1 MAEPTPT
8 PPSKAPR
15 RAAAAR
21 ARAVSR
27 GVAAGARA
35 GGGGRPAP
43 VRPLPLVDAMPLP
56 LSSMP
61 SSLSSLM
68 EEDLHAPSSNGDVPS
83 SGGAPGSPG
92 KAKRVLA
99 NRQSAQRS
107 RMRKLQFI
115 SNLEANVDKVMVEV
129 GAMAPRVSA
138 ARRDAAAATDAH
150 REIAAAAADA
160 QAEAERHWV
169 AIEAL
174 KARLPRAKLAALPP
188 APPTEPP
195 FGAAAFAPSPGL
207 VAAAAAAAAV
217 DDPIELPVL
226 EPLPVSPKMAMPPP
240 VMRAGRGSGP
250 PHVRTAA
257 GLRAASPLG
266 GVFGSLDSPFGFR
279 PDEMRLTPMTPLEFQ
294 GAAF

>member
-27 GVAAGARA
+27 GVAAGGRA
-35 GGGGRPAP
+35 GGGRPAP
-43 VRPLPLVDAMPLP
+43 VRPLPLMDAMPLP

-68 EEDLHAPSSNGDVPS
+68 EEEMHAPSSNGDVSS

-115 SNLEANVDKVMVEV
+115 SNLEANVDKLMVEV
-129 GAMAPRVSA
+129 GAMAPRVSS
-138 ARRDAAAATDAH
+138 ARRDAAAATQAH
-150 REIAAAAADA
+150 KKIAAAAAEA
-160 QAEAERHWV
+160 LAEAERQWV

-174 KARLPRAKLAALPP
+174 KARVPRGKLAALAP
-188 APPTEPP
+188 APPTDAP
-195 FGAAAFAPSPGL
+195 FSTAAFAAGPGL
-207 VAAAAAAAAV
+207 VAVAAAAAAV
-217 DDPIELPVL
+217 DEPIELPAL
-226 EPLPVSPKMAMPPP
+226 EPLPVSPKVAMPPP
-240 VMRAGRGSGP
+240 VMRAGRGGAP
-250 PHVRTAA
+250 PPVRTAV

-266 GVFGSLDSPFGFR
+266 GVFGSLDSPFGFG